1 MEIVYQKSAL
11 KSLTKLAV
19 NVRLQIIEK
28 IEQYAA
34 DPTSLA
40 ANVTRLQGRE
50 GYRLRVGNYRVIFDL
65 DQKED
70 GQNTIRIMIVMDI
83 GARGS
88 VY

>member
-1 MEIVYQKSAL
+1 
-11 KSLTKLAV
+11 
-19 NVRLQIIEK
+19 
-28 IEQYAA
+28 
-34 DPTSLA
+34 LA